1 MMGEVGV
8 NRWNY
13 SDEVRGHT
21 TDATQE
27 IDGTLKTST
36 EETRPVKNRL
46 PTLAEVKSNV
56 EVGGR
61 ALFKIS
67 RFKRLKNARINSFFA
82 GVIDFHISDVPSTID
97 CHSSCAAIA
106 LELSR

>member
-1 MMGEVGV
+1 MAL
-8 NRWNY
+8 
-13 SDEVRGHT
+13 SKLP
-21 TDATQE
+21 
-27 IDGTLKTST
+27 LK
-36 EETRPVKNRL
+36 RRAPVKNRL

-82 GVIDFHISDVPSTID
+82 GVMDFHISDVPSTID